1 MSDNS
6 EDSLVLVDE
15 ENMYQVEQIKDKV
28 NVCLDQRIMHG
39 ETQYLVKWLH
49 WDKPQDMT
57 WEPARNLETVSE
69 LI

>member
-1 MSDNS
+1 
-6 EDSLVLVDE
+6 
-15 ENMYQVEQIKDKV
+15 
-28 NVCLDQRIMHG
+28 MHG